1 MRKILTCFLNIG
13 PFPFLFLISSRALNI
28 RKGTLLPLFHPPGL
42 WIAPRNP
49 PMDLILGA
57 HLRRRSG
64 PIFDFSGDRP
74 QMLQCVARNLGSGSG
89 GLSLGLGA
97 GGNDDSKGGNNN
109 TDPYNNDPDSDISP
123 SSDSDNDDDDHDD
136 ADKQSEMWYG
146 PLHDEPQ
153 VGEA

>member
-1 MRKILTCFLNIG
+1 
-13 PFPFLFLISSRALNI
+13 
-28 RKGTLLPLFHPPGL
+28 
-42 WIAPRNP
+42 
-49 PMDLILGA
+49 MDLILGA

-74 QMLQCVARNLGSGSG
+74 EMLQCAVRHLGSGSG
-89 GLSLGLGA
+89 GLSSGSGA
-97 GGNDDSKGGNNN
+97 GNNGNSNEGNKDS
-109 TDPYNNDPDSDISP
+109 SSSSS
-123 SSDSDNDDDDHDD
+123 SSDSDSDSSGSDDNDDHHGD